1 MNKNPKSVNQFN
13 IQKFIYILLGIS
25 FVVII
30 FNSYNFIQ
38 ERSPNQYSDWLIN
51 YQGGFV
57 RRGLAGEV
65 LFQFYNLLK
74 IPLDSLVL
82 TLIIFLYSVFY
93 FLLFKI
99 IKKIKFNF
107 ITLLTILSP
116 LSFLYPVMEQKI
128 SGRKD
133 ILFLAFILIV
143 IHFIKNFNF
152 KN

>member
-82 TLIIFLYSVFY
+82 TLIIFLYSVYGCF
-93 FLLFKI
+93 F
-99 IKKIKFNF
+99 
-107 ITLLTILSP
+107 
-116 LSFLYPVMEQKI
+116 
-128 SGRKD
+128 
-133 ILFLAFILIV
+133 
-143 IHFIKNFNF
+143 
-152 KN
+152 